1 MKKIILFSVVAC
13 IFMFSYASAK
23 DFKSITADELK
34 KMMDS
39 KTKLTLVDARTEMEY
54 SQGHIPKATNVP
66 PEKLGKIEKL
76 LPKNKQTLV
85 IIYCR
90 GVG

>member
-1 MKKIILFSVVAC
+1 MKKIILFSVVSF

-34 KMMDS
+34 KMIDN
-39 KTKLTLVDARTEMEY
+39 KTKLAIVDARTEMEY
-54 SQGHIPKATNVP
+54 AQEHIPKALSIP
-66 PEKLGKIEKL
+66 PEKLGKIETL
-76 LPKNKQTLV
+76 LPKNKLTIV